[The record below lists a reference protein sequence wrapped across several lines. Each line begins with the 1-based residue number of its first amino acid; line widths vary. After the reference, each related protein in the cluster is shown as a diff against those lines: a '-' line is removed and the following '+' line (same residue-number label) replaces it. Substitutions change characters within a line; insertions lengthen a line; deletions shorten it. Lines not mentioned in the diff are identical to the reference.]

1 MDPPARL
8 PATVPLDQPPTLNRP
23 TRSQLLAINVELFN
37 LFLEGPAMNQPEV
50 EVIDSTELAK
60 RLNVP
65 ESWVRS
71 WTNAKRTSDPIPHFR
86 LGRYVRFPWGSTE
99 LSRVAEPP
107 VGQCERAGSL
117 RRINDQ
123 IRSLSRWMFVC
134 RSCSLVRKVSRP
146 GTTGKWI

>member
-65 ESWVRS
+65 ETWVRS

-86 LGRYVRFPWGSTE
+86 LGRYIRFPWGSTE
-99 LSRVAEPP
+99 LREWLNRQLVSAN
-107 VGQCERAGSL
+107 GQGH
-117 RRINDQ
+117 
-123 IRSLSRWMFVC
+123 
-134 RSCSLVRKVSRP
+134 
-146 GTTGKWI
+146 